1 MVYFSPLAN
10 CNQTRFNK
18 LLPYRTF
25 LMMNTLTLF
34 FTLLLSLLL
43 IPNSQADEN
52 QSAENKVYVY
62 AASSLT
68 NALTDIAKQY
78 QRHYPNQAVILNFA
92 SSSTLA
98 RQIAQGAPADIYLS
112 ANEKWMDFLTEK
124 HFISPNTKHD
134 LLTNQLVLIAN
145 NKVNIDAIKSASN
158 WPLVS
163 FLGHQRL
170 AIGDPDHVPAGM
182 YAKQALQALSLWDQL
197 DQLIA
202 RTSNVRT
209 ALALVERGETPL
221 GIVYATDAAIAQGIR
236 VVRPFPEQLH
246 NPIRY
251 PIGLIGPHPSPQAQ
265 RFYQY
270 LSENEAKR
278 VFKHYQFGNAERDQ

>member
-25 LMMNTLTLF
+25 LMMNKLTLF

-43 IPNSQADEN
+43 IPSSQADEN
-52 QSAENKVYVY
+52 QSAENKIYVY

-78 QRHYPNQAVILNFA
+78 QTHYPNQAVILNFA

-112 ANEKWMDFLTEK
+112 ANEKWMDFLAKK
-124 HFISPNTKHD
+124 HLISDGSKRD

-145 NKVNIDAIKSASN
+145 NKVNTQDIDTASD

-163 FLGHQRL
+163 FLDQQRL
-170 AIGDPDHVPAGM
+170 AIGDPSHVPAGI
-182 YAKQALQALSLWDQL
+182 YAKQALQALSLWPQL
-197 DQLIA
+197 EDKIA

-221 GIVYATDAAIAQGIR
+221 GIVYATDAAIARGVK

-246 NPIRY
+246 QPIRY
-251 PIGLIGPHPSPQAQ
+251 PVGLIGENPTPAAQ
-265 RFYQY
+265 RFYRY
-270 LSENEAKR
+270 LSHDEAQS
-278 VFKHYQFGNAERDQ
+278 VFKHYQFGIADRDQ